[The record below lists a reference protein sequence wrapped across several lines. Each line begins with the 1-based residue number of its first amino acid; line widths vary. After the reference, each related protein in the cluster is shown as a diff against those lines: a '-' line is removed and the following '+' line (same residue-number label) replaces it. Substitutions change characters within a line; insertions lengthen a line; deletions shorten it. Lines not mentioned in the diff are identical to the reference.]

1 MEIAVKIV
9 GVLHIIV
16 ALIIIAVILLQQAKK
31 PGMSG
36 VLGGNM
42 DNSYYGR
49 NKGRTRDGILAK
61 ATAICAVVFL
71 CTSLFL
77 AYNFAI
83 TNKMN
88 ESTGTDTGV
97 ESTLPMDSSGSLTVP
112 TEDATEDVAD
122 EAGTAADEGASE
134 AQAPADEETQTPAE

>member
-1 MEIAVKIV
+1 METAVKIV

-16 ALIIIAVILLQQAKK
+16 ALVIITVILLQQAKK

-61 ATAICAVVFL
+61 VTTVCAIIFL

-77 AYNFAI
+77 AYNFAL
-83 TNKMN
+83 
-88 ESTGTDTGV
+88 TDR
-97 ESTLPMDSSGSLTVP
+97 M
-112 TEDATEDVAD
+112 DATQETENGSENSLSMEDLEAMGISMEDLMGEGTAD
-122 EAGTAADEGASE
+122 DGAAEAGTE
-134 AQAPADEETQTPAE
+134 TPAETGTETPAE

>member
-9 GVLHIIV
+9 SVLHIIV

-61 ATAICAVVFL
+61 VTTGCAIVFL

-83 TNKMN
+83 TERVN
-88 ESTGTDTGV
+88 GTDGTGAGV
-97 ESTLPMDSSGSLTVP
+97 ENSLPMDADGNLEIPAEGGTGE
-112 TEDATEDVAD
+112 TEAPVE
-122 EAGTAADEGASE
+122 GGAAET
-134 AQAPADEETQTPAE
+134 PADGETTPAE

>member
-16 ALIIIAVILLQQAKK
+16 AVIIIAVILLQQAKK

-49 NKGRTRDGILAK
+49 NKGRTKDGILAK
-61 ATAICAVVFL
+61 ATAACAIIFL

-83 TNKMN
+83 TNKM
-88 ESTGTDTGV
+88 EGTDGTGTGT
-97 ESTLPMDSSGSLTVP
+97 ESSLPIGNDGNLTLPIEGGTG
-112 TEDATEDVAD
+112 
-122 EAGTAADEGASE
+122 EAGEGETEAPAEGAE
-134 AQAPADEETQTPAE
+134 QTPEEGTQTPAE

>member
-16 ALIIIAVILLQQAKK
+16 ALVIIVAILLQQAKK

-61 ATAICAVVFL
+61 LTTICAIVFL

-77 AYNFAI
+77 AYNFAL
-83 TNKMN
+83 TDKA
-88 ESTGTDTGV
+88 SAGQDAASGTGNALTAEDLEAMGI
-97 ESTLPMDSSGSLTVP
+97 SMDDLAEAAQDGAA
-112 TEDATEDVAD
+112 DAQAPV
-122 EAGTAADEGASE
+122 EAGTE
-134 AQAPADEETQTPAE
+134 TPAE